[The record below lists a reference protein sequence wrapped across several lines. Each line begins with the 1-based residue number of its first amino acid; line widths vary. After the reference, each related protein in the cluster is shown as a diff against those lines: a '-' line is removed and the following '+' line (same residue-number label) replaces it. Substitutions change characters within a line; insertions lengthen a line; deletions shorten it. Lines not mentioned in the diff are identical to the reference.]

1 MLQEKVVEAL
11 QLSWRGIDTSEL
23 LLLLLLRPV
32 WILAQVQPAVGTT
45 FIAWHA
51 TYG

>member
-1 MLQEKVVEAL
+1 MQQEKVVEAL
-11 QLSWRGIDTSEL
+11 QLSWRVIDTSE

-32 WILAQVQPAVGTT
+32 WILAQVQPAVGTA
-45 FIAWHA
+45 FIALHA